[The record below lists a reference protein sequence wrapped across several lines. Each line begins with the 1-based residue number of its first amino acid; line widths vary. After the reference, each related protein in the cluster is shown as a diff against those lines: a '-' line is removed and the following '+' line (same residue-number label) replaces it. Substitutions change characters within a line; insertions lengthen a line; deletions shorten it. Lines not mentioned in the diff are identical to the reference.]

1 LSSRILSGLDIYEFG
16 IARAELAQLSTYGA
30 GIAFFAEELAP
41 LVVSRPPAGTTVI
54 PAGDRCID
62 P

>member
-1 LSSRILSGLDIYEFG
+1 MSGFDIYEFG
-16 IARAELAQLSTYGA
+16 IARTELAQLSTYGA
-30 GIAFFAEELAP
+30 GIAFLAEELAA
-41 LVVSRPPAGTTVI
+41 LVVRRPPAGTAVI